1 MHSPFLF
8 DDFKVTYKTFFQDFK
23 ESSEIVY
30 VKRRKIQLFG
40 QHLLHKKSVPNFIN
54 MSSKKCILKNQLIS
68 SSNFTLKKE
77 KDFHNI

>member
-30 VKRRKIQLFG
+30 VKRGEKYNYLDNIYSTRKVYQI
-40 QHLLHKKSVPNFIN
+40 LLLYLQRSV
-54 MSSKKCILKNQLIS
+54 S
-68 SSNFTLKKE
+68 
-77 KDFHNI
+77 